1 MSKWVCTAAVACAVL
16 AAGCGEGAEVVMRAD
31 QVGVAAAVSV
41 AWTREKVVGLFLDPA
56 GAGLRGGEVHVEPQ
70 GTTAAIDVCVP
81 LNPFDTPRVAVDR
94 RFATLKREIGL
105 PGKGRIV
112 QRGWVLPSADRA
124 GKVMRKVGK
133 RLSACR
139 YDGTAATSL
148 EPGKR
153 MKGSSSVVGY
163 PRDDD
168 GWRGYRIEQT
178 TAVDRQR
185 VSVGTEMLVQRGP
198 VVLRLDYVNYE
209 PHTGEQT
216 LRAYNIGVLRKVLAR
231 PA

>member
-1 MSKWVCTAAVACAVL
+1 MSEWVGSVVVACAVL
-16 AAGCGEGAEVVMRAD
+16 AAGCGEGAGVVMRAD
-31 QVGVAAAVSV
+31 QVGTAEAAGVSE
-41 AWTREKVVGLFLDPA
+41 AWTREKVVGLFLDAA

-70 GTTAAIDVCVP
+70 GATAAIEVCVP

-94 RFATLKREIGL
+94 RFSTLTREVGL

-112 QRGWVLPSADRA
+112 QRGWVLPSAGRA
-124 GKVMRKVGK
+124 GKVMKKVGE

-153 MKGSSSVVGY
+153 VKGSSFVAAY

-168 GWRGYRIEQT
+168 GWRGYRVEQT
-178 TAVDRQR
+178 TSVDRER
-185 VSVGTEMLVQRGP
+185 VSVGTEVLVRRGP

-209 PHTGEQT
+209 PNTAERT
-216 LRAYNIGVLRKVLAR
+216 LRAYNMGILRKVLAH
-231 PA
+231 